1 MPNQEKIKLRE
12 WVALKRRAK
21 AMAEAGHTNSQIVA
35 ALGCKLAT
43 LQDWRRCGFES
54 RSRYLTPDQIERLCT
69 LYAEGASP
77 TDMAKA
83 VGRTI
88 SSASTSARNFAT
100 PEQRA
105 ARYKA
110 LGRVPRGR
118 TKVSAALRAG
128 LAPPCAPWLATK
140 TPEQEAAHKASSM
153 SASLRTQAHSTAEPG
168 SKRTW
173 EAMWPNGAP
182 WLGGAVPAY
191 PKPTTMGLC

>member
-12 WVALKRRAK
+12 WVALKQRAK
-21 AMAEAGHTNSQIVA
+21 AMAEAGHTNSQIVV

-43 LQDWRRCGFES
+43 LKDWRRGGFES
-54 RSRYLTPDQIERLCT
+54 RSRYPTPDQIERLCA

-77 TDMAKA
+77 SDMAKA

-88 SSASTSARNFAT
+88 GSASTSARNFAT

-110 LGRVPRGR
+110 LGRVPREYKAPQQPH
-118 TKVSAALRAG
+118 TKTGSIASHQSTTDETVGKQPQVHSAASAG
-128 LAPPCAPWLATK
+128 D
-140 TPEQEAAHKASSM
+140 
-153 SASLRTQAHSTAEPG
+153 R
-168 SKRTW
+168 RTW